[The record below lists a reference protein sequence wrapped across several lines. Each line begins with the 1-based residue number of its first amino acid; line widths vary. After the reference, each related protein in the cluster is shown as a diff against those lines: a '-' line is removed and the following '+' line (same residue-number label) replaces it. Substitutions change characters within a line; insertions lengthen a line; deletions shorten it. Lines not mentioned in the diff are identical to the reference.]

1 MPTHGLRLQA
11 YELLA
16 LALKAHDEG
25 RPADAYDLTAKA
37 MEHLEDAMSVEEL
50 RRTQRKQPF
59 KRAARVN
66 SGLTYAPVVRG

>member
-11 YELLA
+11 YQLLA

-25 RPADAYDLTAKA
+25 RPDDAHDLTAKA

-50 RRTQRKQPF
+50 RRTQSEQPSEQ
-59 KRAARVN
+59 AA
-66 SGLTYAPVVRG
+66 SA